1 MSSTKENVL
10 STTTSTNKSINP
22 IPEGYDS
29 VTPHLMVKN
38 CANAIEFYKKVFG
51 AVEERRFTLPN
62 DNTKI
67 IHAVLRMGKN
77 NSNSRILLADE
88 IPGMCESNHADGG
101 KIGSPKTVGGNSV
114 FLNVYFEDVDEI
126 FQKAQSEGATVIM
139 PLMDAFWGD
148 RYGQLQDPFG
158 HIWEV
163 ATHKKDMTKEEMERA
178 AKEAFSKMATGD
190 NAKS

>member
-10 STTTSTNKSINP
+10 STTTTSTNKSINP

-29 VTPHLMVKN
+29 VTPHLMVKS

-88 IPGMCESNHADGG
+88 IPGMCESNHANGG

-114 FLNVYFEDVDEI
+114 FLNVYFEDIDEI
-126 FQKAQSEGATVIM
+126 F
-139 PLMDAFWGD
+139 
-148 RYGQLQDPFG
+148 
-158 HIWEV
+158 
-163 ATHKKDMTKEEMERA
+163 
-178 AKEAFSKMATGD
+178 
-190 NAKS
+190 